1 MSRIPNPYK
10 RVLKRYRWEYLKLE
24 TEVSESIQYIQQ
36 LDALDKKLDSDIED
50 VLTAGSDAGTL
61 LSSDQRNNL
70 LAIASVLAGQRQRCR
85 ARLKENELKLRQLR
99 RRMLAAKN
107 RSKHAQDKYDAA
119 LLAGQRDYAEA
130 EMLELND
137 TFAARVWDTSKGQSP
152 DSAIKGAVYV

>member
-24 TEVSESIQYIQQ
+24 TEVGESIQHIQQ

-50 VLTAGSDAGTL
+50 VLTSDSDTGTL
-61 LSSDQRNNL
+61 LSADQRNNQL
-70 LAIASVLAGQRQRCR
+70 SIASELAGQRQRCR
-85 ARLKENELKLRQLR
+85 GQLKENELKLRQLR

-152 DSAIKGAVYV
+152 DRAIKGAVYV